1 MDDGAVGRELRE
13 LLRQLRRDDRHSRLG
28 LEQQRH
34 ATFGHHA
41 AADDED
47 GATLQIREQG

>member
-1 MDDGAVGRELRE
+1 MAPSAASSASSR
-13 LLRQLRRDDRHSRLG
+13 RQLRRNDRHGGLG

-34 ATFGHHA
+34 ATLGHDA

-47 GATLQIREQG
+47 GAMLQIREQG